1 MDIAKRITEIDQ
13 QLKELIHEKEELQKA
28 NSIIAFWSPENIQH
42 RLRKLISKNYGD
54 QHDIKIAIFKP
65 NCEYNDEGYTYHD
78 PLLILIDSKFNEL
91 DHNIRLYGTIIP
103 SDDNQY
109 EYYEAAGKDLY
120 IEDITIKF

>member
-13 QLKELIHEKEELQKA
+13 QLKELADEKEELENA
-28 NSIIAFWSPENIQH
+28 NKVTSFWSPESIQL
-42 RLRKLISKNYGD
+42 RLRKLINKHYGD
-54 QHDIKIAIFKP
+54 HHDIKIAIFKP